1 MFVRSIS
8 ATRNHFSSVFQGQA
22 WPLPMRSCLLLGAKS
37 EHTWSSLYTD
47 LQGILVLRSGKYKLK
62 PLKPLKPFSTICLV
76 EYFSLDVAVFF
87 VRYYSLHR
95 CFTFDIS
102 RLIFL
107 VRYLDITLFNKFH
120 QILCF
125 LSIISKMAVTTV
137 FSLIFFWNRR
147 YLQSCST
154 F

>member
-62 PLKPLKPFSTICLV
+62 PLKPLKPFSTICLIGCCDM
-76 EYFSLDVAVFF
+76 FCAIL
-87 VRYYSLHR
+87 LIR

-137 FSLIFFWNRR
+137 FSLISFWKRR
-147 YLQSCST
+147 YLQSCSI